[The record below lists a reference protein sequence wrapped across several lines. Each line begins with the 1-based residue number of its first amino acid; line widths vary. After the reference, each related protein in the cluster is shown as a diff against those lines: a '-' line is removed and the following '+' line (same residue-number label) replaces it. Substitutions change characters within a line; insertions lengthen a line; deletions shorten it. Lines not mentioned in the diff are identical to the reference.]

1 MHGTEITPASAFEL
15 PLAEESASQ
24 LTIFSQTEVTAEII
38 GISALNNHYTCTA
51 CNKSLEKKGKLGTCT
66 SSSCKLTQKLSNAN
80 RRWSAKLFVQ
90 IVNEATTLHLTLYH
104 SMVVELLEIGNSDLD
119 LLTCSDDELT
129 NVILELP
136 CLQLKYDTNS
146 KVTELSPVDI

>member
-1 MHGTEITPASAFEL
+1 MPTEDGV
-15 PLAEESASQ
+15 Q
-24 LTIFSQTEVTAEII
+24 
-38 GISALNNHYTCTA
+38 NC
-51 CNKSLEKKGKLGTCT
+51 
-66 SSSCKLTQKLSNAN
+66 LS
-80 RRWSAKLFVQ
+80 RSGMKPQ
-90 IVNEATTLHLTLYH
+90 PLHLTLYH
-104 SMVVELLEIGNSDLD
+104 SMLVKLLEIGNSDLD

>member
-51 CNKSLEKKGKLGTCT
+51 CNRSLEEKGKLGTCT
-66 SSSCKLTQKLSNAN
+66 SSSWKLTQKLSNAN

-104 SMVVELLEIGNSDLD
+104 SMVVKLLEIGNSDLD